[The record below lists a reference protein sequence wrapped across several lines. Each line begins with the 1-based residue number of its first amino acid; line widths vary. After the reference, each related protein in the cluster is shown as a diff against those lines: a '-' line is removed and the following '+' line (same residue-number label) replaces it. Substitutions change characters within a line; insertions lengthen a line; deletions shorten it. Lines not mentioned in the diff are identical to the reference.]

1 MNGAPRRILGAM
13 RAALVTASTLPR
25 PDPDLPLLV
34 DAFRARGVEA
44 SVVVWDDPAVRW
56 EDFGV
61 VVVCSTWDYLEK
73 LSRFEAWIDST
84 ARATRLVNAAPVLR
98 WNIHKRYLPAL
109 ADAGAPVVPTELVVA
124 GSEPDWGALFA
135 RFGDLV
141 LKPAISAGS
150 FATVRIEA
158 GDAGAA
164 RAHLARRD
172 GGGLPSRDF
181 LVQPLL
187 RSVLE
192 TGESNLVCF
201 GGTFSHAVRKGARW
215 EGDAEQSRERIDP
228 APDEL
233 AAAAAVFAAFERLGL
248 GVPAYARIDLARGP
262 DGAPLLMEA
271 EVLEPALF
279 LDRAPRAAPMLVD
292 CVLSAF

>member
-1 MNGAPRRILGAM
+1 M

-34 DAFRARGVEA
+34 EAFGARGVDA

-56 EDFGV
+56 QDFGV
-61 VVVCSTWDYLEK
+61 VVVRSTWDYLEK
-73 LSRFEAWIDST
+73 LARFEAWIDST

-98 WNIHKRYLPAL
+98 WNIHKRYLLAL
-109 ADAGAPVVPTELVVA
+109 ADAGAPVVPTELVAA
-124 GSEPDWGALFA
+124 GSEPDWSPLFA

-141 LKPAISAGS
+141 LKPAVSAGS
-150 FATVRIEA
+150 FATVRIAA
-158 GDAGAA
+158 GDADAA
-164 RAHLARRD
+164 RAHLSRHS
-172 GGGLPSRDF
+172 GGDF

-192 TGESNLVCF
+192 TGEANLVCF
-201 GGTFSHAVRKGARW
+201 GGAFSHAVRKGARW
-215 EGDAEQSRERIDP
+215 EGDPEQSRERIEP

-233 AAAAAVFAAFERLGL
+233 RAAAEVFAALGRLGL
-248 GVPAYARIDLARGP
+248 GVPAYARVDLARGP

-271 EVLEPALF
+271 ELLEPALF
-279 LDRAPRAAPMLVD
+279 LDRAPRAASMLVD
-292 CVLSAF
+292 RVMNAS